1 MANNHGYIGRAPGD
15 AAVIIARQN
24 YTSSG
29 VTTDFTFTS
38 SYTPG
43 YLDVYLNGVR
53 LVNVSDYTAGDGSTV
68 GLTSAAQNGDTLE
81 IVAYKAFNVGN
92 VTNATGNFDVGEK
105 LTVSGISSLANVVSS
120 GIVTADYFYGDGS
133 NLTNVDAAS
142 GGSIGLS
149 KEGTVI
155 GVGATQI
162 NFASSTGGAMDVSVP
177 SSGLA
182 TVTVTPGASI
192 GLAIALGG

>member
-1 MANNHGYIGRAPGD
+1 MAGQNGYKGRAPGD
-15 AAVIIARQN
+15 SAVVIARQI

-38 SYTPG
+38 GYEPG
-43 YLDVYLNGVR
+43 YVDVYFNGAR
-53 LVNVSDYTAGDGSTV
+53 LIRTSDFTAGDGSTV
-68 GLTSAAQNGDTLE
+68 GLTSAAQDGDAVE

-92 VTNATGNFDVGEK
+92 VTNASGNFDVGEK

>member
-1 MANNHGYIGRAPGD
+1 MADRGGYIGRNPGD
-15 AAVIIARQN
+15 AAVIVARE
-24 YTSSG
+24 TFEPTG
-29 VTTDFTFTS
+29 VQTTFTFAS
-38 SYTPG
+38 GYTVG
-43 YLDVYLNGVR
+43 YMDVYINGIR
-53 LVNVSDYTAGDGSTV
+53 QINGLDYTASSGSTV